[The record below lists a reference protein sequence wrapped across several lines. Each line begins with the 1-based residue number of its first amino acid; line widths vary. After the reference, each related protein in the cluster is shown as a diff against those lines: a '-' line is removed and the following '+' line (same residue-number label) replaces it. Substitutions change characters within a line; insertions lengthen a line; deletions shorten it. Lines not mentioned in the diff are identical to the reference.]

1 MDLCGLESPAQALA
15 FQQLGGAPQ
24 QFQPG
29 VFRRGLLSTKSWISH
44 GSHQLWTAYP
54 PGLFE
59 RRQPQFLDL
68 LQALLGRT
76 TQLCCHGFSSS
87 VSWPINEKVNQ
98 SIKLVINRSI
108 TKKISESQGI
118 SWNLCLLWLLWLE
131 LGGFLWV
138 FGCESP
144 MIPQLSRAKKRP
156 PPASVSGHLLTLRLD
171 THCAEWDMSPRAA
184 QHRVEDHANS
194 NTFMI
199 SFWAAKHTS
208 LCRAG
213 NKH

>member
-131 LGGFLWV
+131 LGGFFMGVRMRIPHDPPTFSGQKKAPTRLCFWPSV
-138 FGCESP
+138 DVETGNPLRGMGHESP
-144 MIPQLSRAKKRP
+144 GCPTSGWRP
-156 PPASVSGHLLTLRLD
+156 CELKYVHDIILGCQTHEFMQSG
-171 THCAEWDMSPRAA
+171 
-184 QHRVEDHANS
+184 
-194 NTFMI
+194 
-199 SFWAAKHTS
+199 K
-208 LCRAG
+208 
-213 NKH
+213 